1 MEADLYEEINGMIQL
16 YLIRH
21 SMTAGNLKKRYIGR
35 TDESLCPEGIVLL
48 ESYIQKNIYP
58 EVQRVYVSPMKRCME
73 TAKLIFKENFYEVEE
88 LRECDFGIFE
98 NKNYKELSDCPEY
111 QAWIDSGGTMTFP
124 EGEDPEEFR
133 KRCVRGFEKVIK
145 ECRHDQIKSV
155 AVVAHG
161 GTIMSIMDR
170 YARDENGQ
178 PDGSYYDYQVKNG
191 EGYELIIADVPVWL
205 YHPVRMIGH
214 LISGVEKIIRSLFPS
229 GKTGERIGGGL
240 LVVIVVAVSMA
251 VPGGIL
257 YLAYHI
263 SFYLGLA
270 VESFM
275 CYQIL
280 ATKSLKVESDRVYQ
294 EIQTGDIARARK
306 AVSMIV
312 GRDTQNL
319 TIEGV
324 TKAAVETVAENTS
337 DGVIAPLFYMVIGGA
352 LLGFGYKAVNTMDS
366 MVGYKNEKY
375 QYFGTAAAKFDDVV
389 NYIPARLS
397 ACLMILASAI
407 THMDWKNA
415 KKIFLRDRYNHKSP
429 NSAQTESVMAGALDV
444 QLAGDAWY
452 FGKLCKKPTI
462 GDAIREIEPE
472 DIRRSHTLL
481 YMTAVLALVVFEVVK
496 VLVCLWYF
504 TVQV

>member
-1 MEADLYEEINGMIQL
+1 MNLLLRMFLPVMAGFVLDLM
-16 YLIRH
+16 
-21 SMTAGNLKKRYIGR
+21 
-35 TDESLCPEGIVLL
+35 
-48 ESYIQKNIYP
+48 
-58 EVQRVYVSPMKRCME
+58 
-73 TAKLIFKENFYEVEE
+73 
-88 LRECDFGIFE
+88 FG
-98 NKNYKELSDCPEY
+98 D
-111 QAWIDSGGTMTFP
+111 
-124 EGEDPEEFR
+124 
-133 KRCVRGFEKVIK
+133 
-145 ECRHDQIKSV
+145 
-155 AVVAHG
+155 
-161 GTIMSIMDR
+161 
-170 YARDENGQ
+170 
-178 PDGSYYDYQVKNG
+178 
-191 EGYELIIADVPVWL
+191 PVWL

-240 LVVIVVAVSMA
+240 LVVIVVSVSMA
-251 VPGGIL
+251 GPGGIL
-257 YLAYHI
+257 YLAFHI
-263 SFYLGLA
+263 SLYLGLA

-375 QYFGTAAAKFDDVV
+375 QYFGTAAAKFDDIV
-389 NYIPARLS
+389 NYLPARLS
-397 ACLMILASAI
+397 AWLMILASAI
-407 THMDWKNA
+407 MHMDWKNA

-481 YMTAVLALVVFEVVK
+481 YGTAVLALVVFEGVK
-496 VLVCLWYF
+496 ALVCLI
-504 TVQV
+504 

>member
-1 MEADLYEEINGMIQL
+1 MNLLLQMFL
-16 YLIRH
+16 PV
-21 SMTAGNLKKRYIGR
+21 MAGF
-35 TDESLCPEGIVLL
+35 VLD
-48 ESYIQKNIYP
+48 
-58 EVQRVYVSPMKRCME
+58 
-73 TAKLIFKENFYEVEE
+73 LIFG
-88 LRECDFGIFE
+88 D
-98 NKNYKELSDCPEY
+98 
-111 QAWIDSGGTMTFP
+111 
-124 EGEDPEEFR
+124 
-133 KRCVRGFEKVIK
+133 
-145 ECRHDQIKSV
+145 
-155 AVVAHG
+155 
-161 GTIMSIMDR
+161 
-170 YARDENGQ
+170 
-178 PDGSYYDYQVKNG
+178 
-191 EGYELIIADVPVWL
+191 PVWL

-352 LLGFGYKAVNTMDS
+352 LLGFAYKAVNTMDS
-366 MVGYKNEKY
+366 MVGYKNDRY
-375 QYFGTAAAKFDDVV
+375 LYFGRTAAKLDDIV
-389 NYIPARLS
+389 NYIPARIS
-397 ACLMILASAI
+397 ALLMVVSCFLCGKEFDGKRA
-407 THMDWKNA
+407 WY
-415 KKIFLRDRYNHKSP
+415 IFKRDRYRHASP
-429 NSAQTESVMAGALDV
+429 NSAQTEAVCAGALGIR
-444 QLAGDAWY
+444 LAGNASY
-452 FGKLCKKPTI
+452 FGKIVEKPYI
-462 GDAIREIEPE
+462 GDAERAVETE
-472 DIRRSHTLL
+472 DIKRTNRLL
-481 YMTAVLALVVFEVVK
+481 YATAILCEAICLSVLWIIL
-496 VLVCLWYF
+496 LIS
-504 TVQV
+504 